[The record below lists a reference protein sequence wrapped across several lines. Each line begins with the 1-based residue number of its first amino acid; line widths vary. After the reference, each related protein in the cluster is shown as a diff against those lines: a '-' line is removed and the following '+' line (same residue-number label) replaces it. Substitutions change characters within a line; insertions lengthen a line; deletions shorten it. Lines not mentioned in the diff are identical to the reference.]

1 MTGTDFRNNIAGVRA
16 LKIILVYDTAYGNTE
31 KIARAI
37 AGGMASAG
45 EVRLIR
51 ADKAQANELKEADL
65 IIIGSPTQ
73 GFRPLALVQK
83 LLEEIPANSLKGI
96 KAAAF
101 DTRIAGE
108 EAKGAGRLI
117 AKIGGY
123 AAPRIAS
130 ALKKKGLDLI
140 AEPEGFNVNDTKGP
154 LGQGELE
161 RAAEWG
167 KKIAESVKVKVP

>member
-1 MTGTDFRNNIAGVRA
+1 MTGTGFRNKFEEVRA

-31 KIARAI
+31 KIARAV
-37 AGGMASAG
+37 ADGMASTG
-45 EVRLIR
+45 EVRLVR
-51 ADKAQANELKEADL
+51 ADKIQVNELKGADL
-65 IIIGSPTQ
+65 IMIGSPTQ
-73 GFRPLALVQK
+73 GFRPLAPVQK
-83 LLEEIPANSLKGI
+83 LLEDIPVNSLKGI

-108 EAKGAGRLI
+108 EAKGAGRFI
-117 AKIGGY
+117 ARIGGY
-123 AAPRIAS
+123 AASRIAG
-130 ALKKKGLDLI
+130 ALKRKGLDLI

-167 KKIAESVKVKVP
+167 KKVAASVKVKVQ